1 MVVKIKERMAI
12 LLSIT
17 VAIISELIMLYKTN
31 LENMDI
37 MVITLL
43 ITIITMYIL
52 LSVKIKTKKKTS
64 LKTSQ
69 VKS

>member
-52 LSVKIKTKKKTS
+52 LSVKIKTKKRPA
-64 LKTSQ
+64 LKPH
-69 VKS
+69 K